1 MVYASNGYQHV
12 FEDDG
17 AENYCAVCG
26 ENVVDDEGDVCGK
39 CTFEKAS
46 DFEYAR
52 DYLKSREEQKIG
64 VESWTDFVLNH
75 CFEIQDCIE
84 PELVTELL
92 GQFEADTPIGD
103 FVVGEALRDY
113 LTSDSWN
120 FNQYIKSE

>member
-1 MVYASNGYQHV
+1 MVYGSNGNPHV

-17 AENYCAVCG
+17 AENYCPVCG
-26 ENVVDDEGDVCGK
+26 ENVVEDDGDVCPACVK
-39 CTFEKAS
+39 EKAS

-84 PELVTELL
+84 PALVTELL

-103 FVVGEALRDY
+103 FMVGEALKDY

-120 FNQYIKSE
+120 FQQYIKSE